1 MPKFYKE
8 IHPWYR
14 YGGKAGLLYDEGERI
29 PGSATVVA
37 KFLGTGYLWD
47 YIRVM
52 GGVYG
57 GFCSFSPFSGFL
69 AFLNYRDPNLAKT
82 IDINDGAADAL
93 LAAAAVLENDPE
105 ALATA
110 IIGTIGDQDGALSPN
125 QKGSAALQRWLINET
140 PKYRRHFR
148 DEIMKIKASAFPC
161 FCESLEESEKP
172 FGGRGAF
179 EGRFRSGC
187 KGRLSDDSESSS

>member
-1 MPKFYKE
+1 
-8 IHPWYR
+8 
-14 YGGKAGLLYDEGERI
+14 
-29 PGSATVVA
+29 
-37 KFLGTGYLWD
+37 
-47 YIRVM
+47 M

-82 IDINDGAADAL
+82 IDINDGTADAL

-125 QKGSAALQRWLINET
+125 QKGSAALQRWLINES

-161 FCESLEESEKP
+161 FCDSLEESEKP

-179 EGRFRSGC
+179 GGRLRSGC
-187 KGRLSDDSESSS
+187 KGRLSDDFVHEGSERMRN